1 MKTENNKTRT
11 ESKTRKRRNCKV
23 TSDMAVQKM
32 IEKGLHVSEAAKQL
46 KCNECTVREKL
57 KDVGLH
63 GITFRELVRIAESGT
78 LPEHVQKRVDRMID
92 KNINEWRIC
101 LKDKPERKTQQ
112 EGLTENFEKEL
123 ENVEDEL
130 NDIEDELEDSD
141 DVRLR
146 VKSDEIRKKRLEL
159 GYTRREVSELSG
171 VDLDTYEEIED
182 GTILAGAEDLSKI
195 AEALKTNWFNLV
207 DMPKHP

>member
-1 MKTENNKTRT
+1 MKTENNTTRT
-11 ESKTRKRRNCKV
+11 GSKTRKRRNCKV

-63 GITFRELVRIAESGT
+63 GVTFRELVRIAESGT
-78 LPEHVQKRVDRMID
+78 LPEHVQKRVDRIID
-92 KNINEWRIC
+92 KNINEWKIC
-101 LKDKPERKTQQ
+101 LKDKPERKPEQRRLAKDTL
-112 EGLTENFEKEL
+112 EKPVDKSENAECG
-123 ENVEDEL
+123 
-130 NDIEDELEDSD
+130 IEDSD
-141 DVRLR
+141 DVKLR

-182 GTILAGAEDLSKI
+182 GTILAGAEDLSNI

-207 DMPKHP
+207 DVPKHP

>member
-1 MKTENNKTRT
+1 MKTENNTTRT
-11 ESKTRKRRNCKV
+11 GSKTRKRRNCKV

-78 LPEHVQKRVDRMID
+78 LPEHVQKRVDRIID
-92 KNINEWRIC
+92 KNINEWKIC
-101 LKDKPERKTQQ
+101 LKDKPERKPEQGRLAKDTL
-112 EGLTENFEKEL
+112 EEPVDKSENAECE
-123 ENVEDEL
+123 
-130 NDIEDELEDSD
+130 IEDSD
-141 DVRLR
+141 DVKLR

-182 GTILAGAEDLSKI
+182 GTILAGAEDLSNI